1 MLTLAAL
8 AELAAQFPSDL
19 DRSVEP
25 LLIGDRVLDVDARPA
40 VMGTLNLS
48 RDSTYRESIAT
59 STESAIRKGR
69 VMAAQGADLVDV
81 GAESST
87 AKASRV
93 GANEQIALLVPVIE
107 ALTDHGVIVS
117 AETYEPAVV
126 RACLEAGAQ
135 VLNLTGTAHHDE
147 IYALAAE
154 FRATVVMCYV
164 GGDNVR
170 DITNVT
176 VDDDP
181 IPGHLHHFARRL
193 AEARAAGVERLV
205 IDPGMGFFYGN
216 LVDPMIRARHQ
227 SSVLLNTFR
236 LRGLGVP
243 ICNAMPHAFD
253 IFEDQFRTAEGFFTV
268 LGVLGGTSILRTHEV
283 AQVSAVVTAMQALS
297 HSSEM
302 PSLAAGIDHGA

>member
-8 AELAAQFPSDL
+8 VELARQYHADL
-19 DRSVEP
+19 DRPVEP
-25 LLIGDRVLDVDARPA
+25 LVVGSRTFEVDVRPA
-40 VMGTLNLS
+40 VMGTINLS

-59 STESAIRKGR
+59 SAESAIRKGR
-69 VMAAQGADLVDV
+69 VMAAQGADFVDI

-93 GANEQIALLVPVIE
+93 GPNEQIALLVPVIE
-107 ALTDHGVIVS
+107 ALTEQGVIVS

-126 RACLEAGAQ
+126 QACLAAGAQ
-135 VLNLTGTAHHDE
+135 ILNLTGTAHHDE

-154 FRATVVMCYV
+154 FGATVVMCYV
-164 GGDNVR
+164 GGANVR

-181 IPGHLHHFARRL
+181 IPGLLEHFERRL
-193 AEARAAGVERLV
+193 AQARAAGVSSLV

-216 LVDPMIRARHQ
+216 LVDPMTRARHQ

-236 LRGLGVP
+236 LRALGVP

-253 IFEDQFRTAEGFFTV
+253 IFEDQFRVAEGFFTV
-268 LGVLGGTSILRTHEV
+268 LGLLGGTSIVRTHEV
-283 AQVSAVVTAMQALS
+283 AQVSAVITAMQML
-297 HSSEM
+297 
-302 PSLAAGIDHGA
+302 GR

>member
-8 AELAAQFPSDL
+8 AELAGQYPSDL
-19 DRSVEP
+19 DHP
-25 LLIGDRVLDVDARPA
+25 LQPLVVGGRFFEVDVRPT
-40 VMGTLNLS
+40 VMGTINLS

-69 VMAAQGADLVDV
+69 VMTAQGADFVDI

-93 GANEQIALLVPVIE
+93 GPNEQITLLVPVIE
-107 ALTDHGVIVS
+107 ALTEHGVVVS

-126 RACLEAGAQ
+126 RACLKAGARI
-135 VLNLTGTAHHDE
+135 LNLTGTAHHDE

-154 FRATVVMCYV
+154 FGATVVMCYV
-164 GGDNVR
+164 GGANVR

-181 IPGHLHHFARRL
+181 IPGLLDHFERRL
-193 AEARAAGVERLV
+193 AQARAAGVSSLV

-216 LVDPMIRARHQ
+216 LVDPMTRARHQ

-236 LRGLGVP
+236 LRALGVP

-253 IFEDQFRTAEGFFTV
+253 IFEDQFRVAEGFFTV
-268 LGVLGGTSILRTHEV
+268 LGLLGGTSIVRTHEV
-283 AQVSAVVTAMQALS
+283 AQVSAVITAMQML
-297 HSSEM
+297 
-302 PSLAAGIDHGA
+302 GR